1 MKVKMNLYISD
12 PEAFAKRPTA
22 SRAYA
27 LLDGRYMDKE
37 WTFAGEVE
45 FDIDVDNKAI
55 IKKAEKELTDRIGT
69 HTAAITV
76 LENRKAELLALP
88 AP

>member
-12 PEAFAKRPTA
+12 PEKFAKTPRDCY
-22 SRAYA
+22 AYSMQT
-27 LLDGRYMDKE
+27 DRYMDKD

-55 IKKAEKELTDRIGT
+55 IKKAEKELNDRIGT